1 SVQPHAR
8 KASSSRRF
16 PPRSNTRLDRGSPTR
31 TRTSVPQWKCASP
44 REYHG
49 AKSMN
54 VAVNL
59 PEDIAQRL
67 QATWRDLS
75 LGTLEAIALE
85 GYRSEAL
92 TRDQVARLLGLSFW
106 EVEAFLKERRA
117 YLAYN
122 DEDLEQDRQTID
134 RLRPR

>member
-1 SVQPHAR
+1 
-8 KASSSRRF
+8 
-16 PPRSNTRLDRGSPTR
+16 
-31 TRTSVPQWKCASP
+31 
-44 REYHG
+44 
-49 AKSMN
+49 MN

-59 PEDIAQRL
+59 PEDIAKRL
-67 QATWRDLS
+67 EARWHDLS
-75 LGTLEAIALE
+75 RGALEAIALE

-106 EVEAFLKERRA
+106 EAESFLKDRGA

-122 DEDLEQDRQTID
+122 DEDLEQDRQTLD